1 MTDQL
6 KGTLLTVGGV
16 LVLSPDAM
24 IIRLMSVDP
33 MTVIF
38 WRGLGIFVVLG
49 ILSLIRHRGRVVAY
63 ARRCGWTGLLIS
75 LCLAVC
81 QLAFVGGVAT
91 TNPAHVLV
99 MVAAT
104 PLCAAIAS
112 RLLLGER
119 IAPSTAIAIAAGL
132 CGVAI
137 MLSSHLTGGGSW
149 RGDLIA
155 AAVPI
160 SLGTAFTLI
169 RKLRAE
175 DVWFLYSMAGLMVT
189 LAAWP
194 FHAPGLLQGTDAALM
209 GFLVLVVVPISFA
222 LITQGPRYITSAEV
236 SLIMLLET
244 ILGPIWVWAVVGIAP
259 TAYALVGGG
268 VLLATLAIHSWWR
281 LGKARSGRRAQKSE
295 AIPLTSQSP

>member
-1 MTDQL
+1 MTDQM
-6 KGTLLTVGGV
+6 KGTLLTLVGV

-24 IIRLMSVDP
+24 IIRLMSVDA

-49 ILSLIRHRGRVVAY
+49 ILSLVRHKGGVIAY
-63 ARRCGWTGLLIS
+63 ARKCGWTGVMIAI
-75 LCLAVC
+75 CFAVC

-104 PLCAAIAS
+104 PLCAALAS
-112 RLLLGER
+112 RILLGER
-119 IAPSTAIAIAAGL
+119 IAPSTAIAIVAGL
-132 CGVAI
+132 AGVAI
-137 MLSSHLTGGGSW
+137 MLSSHMSGEGNW
-149 RGDLIA
+149 RGDLVA

-169 RKLRAE
+169 RKLRAP
-175 DVWFLYSMAGLMVT
+175 DVFFLYAIAGLLVA
-189 LAAWP
+189 LVAAP
-194 FHAPGLLQGTDAALM
+194 FHAPGLLRGADAALM
-209 GFLVLVVVPISFA
+209 GLLVLLVVPISFA

-259 TAYALVGGG
+259 TVHALVGGG
-268 VLLATLAIHSWWR
+268 LLLATLALHSWWR
-281 LGKARSGRRAQKSE
+281 LSRGQRPQKSE
-295 AIPLTSQSP
+295 AMPLTSQSP